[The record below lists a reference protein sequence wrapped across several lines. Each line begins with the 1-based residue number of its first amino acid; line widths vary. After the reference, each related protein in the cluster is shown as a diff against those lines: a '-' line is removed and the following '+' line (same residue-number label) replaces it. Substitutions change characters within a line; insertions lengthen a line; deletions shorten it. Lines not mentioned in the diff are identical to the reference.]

1 MSKLKVFESGD
12 KASLFYNW
20 YFFAILA
27 SGLFI
32 VLSLAGNS
40 TIAGILAFLSLGV
53 SARIAYLDK
62 KNADFDEQD
71 HYQDYRRFSKAGLE
85 KRLNPIVAYS
95 LVAFI
100 IDLIVLMSVLP
111 SGFGFSPA
119 LFALM
124 FFMALF
130 TCVYLLFFY
139 YTGVTVTINFPTSHG
154 DTVKHDIS
162 PVGDTKAVVD
172 TVSEKVDSAVEEV
185 KDDFESAESDVE
197 ATDADVE
204 EPETNVEGSESHG
217 EDAGDEN
224 DTEPTLEDKNDSEGV
239 LEPSEGVVNDS
250 DNEDTETDNTVS
262 ETDDMVSE
270 DDGMVSEDGDT
281 VEELENPVK
290 GGFYKVEPDFDGLR
304 EVSENAES
312 ADSPEIEETGDSED
326 SVDSEELSETAE
338 NEGNT
343 EIEGTD
349 GNAENEDTPK
359 VDLFGE
365 VEADPKGG
373 D

>member
-1 MSKLKVFESGD
+1 MTKIKTFGSRD

-71 HYQDYRRFSKAGLE
+71 HYQDYRHFSKAGLE

-139 YTGVTVTINFPTSHG
+139 YTGVTVTVNFPTSHG
-154 DTVKHDIS
+154 ETVKHDIS

-172 TVSEKVDSAVEEV
+172 TVAEKVDSAVEEV
-185 KDDFESAESDVE
+185 KDGFESAENDVE
-197 ATDADVE
+197 TADTDVDAPETDVE
-204 EPETNVEGSESHG
+204 PV
-217 EDAGDEN
+217 GDEN
-224 DTEPTLEDKNDSEGV
+224 STEPTLEDKNDPEGV
-239 LEPSEGVVNDS
+239 LEPSESVVNDS

-262 ETDDMVSE
+262 ETDDMVSK

-312 ADSPEIEETGDSED
+312 ADSPEIEETGDSGD
-326 SVDSEELSETAE
+326 LVDSEDLPETGEVKETAE
-338 NEGNT
+338 
-343 EIEGTD
+343 IED
-349 GNAENEDTPK
+349 KPK

-365 VEADPKGG
+365 AEADPKGG
-373 D
+373 N

>member
-1 MSKLKVFESGD
+1 MTKIKTFGSGD

-53 SARIAYLDK
+53 SARIAHLDK
-62 KNADFDEQD
+62 KNADFDERD
-71 HYQDYRRFSKAGLE
+71 HYQDYRHFSKAGLE

-162 PVGDTKAVVD
+162 PVGYTKAVVD
-172 TVSEKVDSAVEEV
+172 TVAEKVDSAVEEV
-185 KDDFESAESDVE
+185 KDDFDNAENDVE
-197 ATDADVE
+197 TADTEVE
-204 EPETNVEGSESHG
+204 EPETDVEPIKSDVEVSESHG
-217 EDAGDEN
+217 ESVGGEN
-224 DTEPTLEDKNDSEGV
+224 STEPTLEPENDSTGV
-239 LEPSEGVVNDS
+239 LEPSESVT
-250 DNEDTETDNTVS
+250 EDTEENEVDA
-262 ETDDMVSE
+262 VSE
-270 DDGMVSEDGDT
+270 DDDIVSEDDENEEKPISP
-281 VEELENPVK
+281 VED
-290 GGFYKVEPDFDGLR
+290 GFYKVVPNPKDFG
-304 EVSENAES
+304 EVSESAES
-312 ADSPEIEETGDSED
+312 TDSPEIEETGDSED